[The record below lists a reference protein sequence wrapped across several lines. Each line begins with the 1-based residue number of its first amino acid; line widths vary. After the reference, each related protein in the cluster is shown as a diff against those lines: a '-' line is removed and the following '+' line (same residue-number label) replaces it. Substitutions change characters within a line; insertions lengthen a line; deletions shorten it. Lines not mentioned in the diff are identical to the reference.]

1 MGFQS
6 ATLQFSRNG
15 DAAVAEWR
23 QDLAIDDVISVSLTD
38 NVGANSYIWRL
49 VGRPEGSAAGGPGPE
64 PRYLGTAQVASFT
77 VDVVGTYIVQCI
89 VNGGA
94 PDALAIGG
102 GVAIL
107 ESFLAPGNR
116 PLRLLGPGESD
127 EDVYDPMV
135 AQGWIKMLNRWLTK
149 IRSGGGTTDTF
160 KVMSDEYDDSPDY
173 LFGKVESTDGSVII
187 TDDVSGK
194 RVNFAVPSR
203 PIPALTNRYYFT
215 HDHSNLTDGIAVHSQ
230 FSLTNPTT
238 EAGAYDFAPSSVTGT
253 NWGVANTDS
262 PAGTPGIL
270 NWSGGIVNVVIR
282 ARVRNAQSGNTYYL
296 NFGTGEGQLVLARYC
311 VGDDHGPFG
320 YQTEPLPGEFDFPIT
335 STYVTYY
342 VAIAVQSLPEYWRIT
357 GMNALDRL
365 RWAMTPLKVGPHA
378 IASEV
383 FEIRCGG
390 DDASYID
397 TLFAPS
403 GNPTGASDHK
413 VSVDAGDIA
422 DYLFAKLSAGA
433 NVTITK
439 AGSEPHETVQIA
451 ATGGG
456 GGGSNSVE
464 STDGSITVTSAGGG
478 VQNIE
483 LPVSTAIPTI
493 DGGAGSAG
501 ASGPKS
507 NEGHQHPAQPVVSL
521 TKRYYLTGQGS
532 DLPRADP
539 GDPQTGYLLSTTN
552 PYDEAHALDVGHPGT
567 SPVYIWFDSPPGEPG
582 LTSWPSGTVLA
593 NLRVRVRNTHGGL
606 TYTLYSGSGIVYE
619 AMLYDVTGGY
629 IYQMAPYPTAPVL
642 SSSYQ
647 TFQLPLYVTGLSG
660 SSARRLRADLILVV
674 TGGSLTDEV
683 FEVRCGGDNASW
695 FDTLFTP
702 SSGGPT
708 VHNDLTGR
716 GTFLTPANAP
726 LLAHPMSDIEPG
738 WVQTP
743 TTAVAVVGGLLALA
757 SASPPVKSN
766 TVDVSGAGPLVGIE
780 LTGKNIGD
788 SLELYFSNTM
798 TITNQGSPGNGSYG
812 AVAFGTLGQSYP
824 SPDVTINQY
833 GVLRLRQCGGIW
845 RPAGPWF
852 SPETT

>member
-38 NVGANSYIWRL
+38 NVGANSYIWKL

-77 VDVVGTYIVQCI
+77 VDVVGTYIVQCL

-135 AQGWIKMLNRWLTK
+135 VQGWIKMLNRWLTK

-160 KVMSDEYDDSPDY
+160 KVMSDGADDSPDY
-173 LFGKVESTDGSVII
+173 LIGKVESTDGSVTI

-194 RVNFAVPSR
+194 RVNFAVPSK

-215 HDHSNLTDGIAVHSQ
+215 HDHSNLTDGAAARHSQ
-230 FSLTNPTT
+230 FSLTNPTD

-253 NWGVANTDS
+253 YWGLANTDS
-262 PAGTPGIL
+262 PPSTPGIL
-270 NWSGGIVNVVIR
+270 NWPGGIVNVVIR
-282 ARVRNAQSGNTYYL
+282 ARVRNTQSGNSYYL
-296 NFGTGEGQLVLARYC
+296 NFGTGEGMAVLGRYC

-320 YQTEPLPGEFDFPIT
+320 YQVAPLPGEFDFPIT
-335 STYVTYY
+335 SDYVTYY
-342 VAIAVQSLPEYWRIT
+342 VAIAVQSLPEYWRVT

-365 RWAMTPLKVGPHA
+365 RWALTPLKVGPHS

-390 DDASYID
+390 DNASYLD
-397 TLFAPS
+397 TLFTPS

-433 NVTITK
+433 NITITK
-439 AGSEPHETVQIA
+439 AGSAPHETVQIA
-451 ATGGG
+451 ASGGG

-464 STDGSITVTSAGGG
+464 STDGSITVTNVGGG

-483 LPVSTAIPTI
+483 LPVSTAIPTV
-493 DGGAGSAG
+493 DSGAGSAG
-501 ASGPKS
+501 VAGPKS
-507 NEGHQHPAQPVVSL
+507 NEGHQHPVSPVVTL

-532 DLPRADP
+532 DLPRAAP
-539 GDPQTGYLLSTTN
+539 GDPQTGYLLATTN
-552 PYDEAHALDVGHPGT
+552 PSDEAHAADVGHPGT
-567 SPVYIWFDSPPGEPG
+567 SPSYIWFDSPPGEPG
-582 LTSWPSGTVLA
+582 LTSWPAGMVLG
-593 NLRVRVRNTHGGL
+593 NLRVRVRNAHVGL
-606 TYTLYSGSGIVYE
+606 TYHLYPGDDSIGYE
-619 AMLYDVTGGY
+619 SMLSDVTGGLK
-629 IYQMAPYPTAPVL
+629 YQAAPFSSAPVL

-647 TFQLPLYVTGLSG
+647 TFQLPIYVRGLSG
-660 SSARRLRADLILVV
+660 SSARRLRADIILQV
-674 TGGSLTDEV
+674 TGGTITDEV
-683 FEVRCGGDNASW
+683 FEVRCGGDNASY
-695 FDTLFTP
+695 FDTLFVG
-702 SSGGPT
+702 SGGGAAD
-708 VHNDLTGR
+708 HQALYNR
-716 GTFLTPANAP
+716 GTFLDPANAP

-738 WVQTP
+738 RVHSPTGDSIATVDGLFAMPNANTAAITGSEPLIGIAREGWLRGDRIYITNDDVTRIVQGSATVP
-743 TTAVAVVGGLLALA
+743 GTHAAIFLGPQFQDPEHPELGFQLSFPFLSVLSLFYNGVDWLLAGQ
-757 SASPPVKSN
+757 P
-766 TVDVSGAGPLVGIE
+766 T
-780 LTGKNIGD
+780 
-788 SLELYFSNTM
+788 
-798 TITNQGSPGNGSYG
+798 
-812 AVAFGTLGQSYP
+812 FG
-824 SPDVTINQY
+824 
-833 GVLRLRQCGGIW
+833 
-845 RPAGPWF
+845 
-852 SPETT
+852 

>member
-23 QDLAIDDVISVSLTD
+23 QDLAVNDVVTVSLTD

-64 PRYLGTAQVASFT
+64 PRYLGTAQLASFT

-135 AQGWIKMLNRWLTK
+135 VQGWIKMLNRWLTK

-160 KVMSDEYDDSPDY
+160 KVMSDGADDSPDY
-173 LFGKVESTDGSVII
+173 LIGKVESTDGSVTI

-194 RVNFAVPSR
+194 RVNFAVPSK

-215 HDHSNLTDGIAVHSQ
+215 HDHSNLTDGVAVHSQ
-230 FSLTNPTT
+230 FSLTNPTD

-253 NWGVANTDS
+253 NWGIANTDS
-262 PAGTPGIL
+262 PPGTPGIL
-270 NWSGGIVNVVIR
+270 NWPGGIVNVVIR

-296 NFGTGEGQLVLARYC
+296 NFGNGEGMAVLARYC

-320 YQTEPLPGEFDFPIT
+320 YQAAPLPGEFDFPIT

-342 VAIAVQSLPEYWRIT
+342 VAIAVQSLPEYWRT
-357 GMNALDRL
+357 SGMNALDRL
-365 RWAMTPLKVGPHA
+365 RWALTPLKVGPHA

-397 TLFAPS
+397 TLFTPG

-422 DYLFAKLSAGA
+422 DYLFAKLSAGT
-433 NVTITK
+433 NITLTK
-439 AGSEPHETVQIA
+439 AGSEPHETVRIDA
-451 ATGGG
+451 SGGG
-456 GGGSNSVE
+456 TSNSVE
-464 STDGSITVTSAGGG
+464 STDGSITVTNVGGG

-483 LPVSTAIPTI
+483 LPNSTAIPTI

-501 ASGPKS
+501 PAGPKA
-507 NEGHQHPAQPVVSL
+507 NELHQHPAQPVVSL

-532 DLPRADP
+532 DLPRI
-539 GDPQTGYLLSTTN
+539 GDPQHGYLLSTTN
-552 PYDEAHALDVGHPGT
+552 PSDEAHASDVGHPGT
-567 SPVYIWFDSPPGEPG
+567 SPVILWFDSPPGEPG
-582 LTSWPSGTVLA
+582 LTSWPAGIVLA
-593 NLRVRVRNTHGGL
+593 NLRVRVRNAHGGGMA
-606 TYTLYSGSGIVYE
+606 YHLYPGDNTIVYE
-619 AMLYDVTGGY
+619 AMLYESSGTL
-629 IYQMAPYPTAPVL
+629 YQSNPWPSAPAL

-647 TFQLPLYVTGLSG
+647 TFQLPIYVQGLSG

-683 FEVRCGGDNASW
+683 FEVRCGGDDASY

-708 VHNDLTGR
+708 VHNDFTGR
-716 GTFLTPANAP
+716 GYSPDNQTDCHPQSAITQVALTGTVVGQLLTPPTGANIVVLTGGETIKGIDKRPWAGTFGR
-726 LLAHPMSDIEPG
+726 LLLYFQNGGHLLNNVSTGDSNFSPIVMG
-738 WVQTP
+738 NF
-743 TTAVAVVGGLLALA
+743 GGL
-757 SASPPVKSN
+757 STTPG
-766 TVDVSGAGPLVGIE
+766 SGQAD
-780 LTGKNIGD
+780 KMD
-788 SLELYFSNTM
+788 F
-798 TITNQGSPGNGSYG
+798 GNGG
-812 AVAFGTLGQSYP
+812 LVELLLIANGWNMINMPNTGQ
-824 SPDVTINQY
+824 V
-833 GVLRLRQCGGIW
+833 
-845 RPAGPWF
+845 
-852 SPETT
+852 